1 MDALDHL
8 AVHLF
13 DTGAVRFGRFTLH
26 SGKSSPIYIDLRIL
40 VSYPDL
46 LREVARAYAAILNGL
61 VFDILS
67 AYPYAGLPLG
77 VATSLEMDKPLIYPR
92 KELKSYG
99 TGKNVEGIW
108 TVGQRVVLIEDLI
121 TSGKSIIE
129 ACSSLKAAGLQV
141 KEAVVLIDRQQ
152 GGTETLARQG
162 ITVHAIM
169 TMTHLLALLERHDRI
184 DGNQRNEVIRAL
196 SII

>member
-1 MDALDHL
+1 MEPLDQL
-8 AVHLF
+8 AVNLF
-13 DTGAVRFGRFTLH
+13 DTGAVRFGRFKLH
-26 SGKSSPIYIDLRIL
+26 SGKFSPIYIDLRIL
-40 VSYPDL
+40 VSYPEL
-46 LREVARAYAAILNGL
+46 LKEVAQAYATILKSL
-61 VFDILS
+61 VFDVLS

-77 VATSLEMDKPLIYPR
+77 VATSLEMNLPLIYPR

-129 ACSSLKAAGLQV
+129 ACSSLKAAGLQIS
-141 KEAVVLIDRQQ
+141 EAVVLIDRQQ
-152 GGTETLARQG
+152 GGVENLAGQG
-162 ITVHAIM
+162 IKVHAIL
-169 TMTHLLALLERHDRI
+169 TMTDLLALLERHDRI
-184 DGNQRNEVIRAL
+184 DGRQRNEVIKAL

>member
-1 MDALDHL
+1 MDKLDHL

-26 SGKSSPIYIDLRIL
+26 SGKTSPIYIDLRIV
-40 VSYPDL
+40 VSFPEL
-46 LREVARAYAAILNGL
+46 LREVGRAYAAVIEPLT
-61 VFDILS
+61 FDILS

-77 VATSLEMDKPLIYPR
+77 VATSLEMNKPLIYPR

-108 TVGQRVVLIEDLI
+108 TVGQRVILIEDLI

-141 KEAVVLIDRQQ
+141 QEAVVLIDRQQ
-152 GGTETLARQG
+152 GGVETLAGQG
-162 ITVHAIM
+162 IKVHAIM
-169 TMTHLLALLERHDRI
+169 TMTHLLALLERHERI
-184 DGNQRNEVIRAL
+184 DGRQRNDVIRAL